1 MTQMA
6 LLDDVKAALRVTTT
20 DTGIVTEVEDL
31 IEAAQADLSLSGVN
45 AEDTSDPLI
54 KRAIVTYCKA
64 YFGYN
69 NPDADRFIA
78 SYTMLKSH
86 LSMSG
91 DYVV

>member
-6 LLDDVKAALRVTTT
+6 LLDDVKAALRLTTT
-20 DTGIVTEVEDL
+20 DTGIVAEVEDL

-54 KRAIVTYCKA
+54 KRAIVTYCKSH
-64 YFGYN
+64 FGYN
-69 NPDADRFIA
+69 NPDADRFNK
-78 SYTMLKSH
+78 SYESLKAH
-86 LSMSG
+86 LGLSG

>member
-1 MTQMA
+1 MA

-45 AEDTSDPLI
+45 SEDTADPLI

-64 YFGYN
+64 NFGYN
-69 NPDADRFIA
+69 NPDADRFKA
-78 SYTMLKSH
+78 SYDSLKSH
-86 LSMSG
+86 LGLSG